1 MKKTN
6 LFFMLLPFLFL
17 ISCGRK
23 QSDLSFSVNDSS
35 SLLPATGETVS
46 FSQIKS
52 EILSPHCLSCH
63 SSVGTES
70 NLKKWITPGSP
81 ENSPFFT
88 TVENGSMPKNQS
100 PLNTKALELIRIY
113 IQQMSSAPTPTPTP
127 STPPATTSGI
137 TYAEIKS
144 KVLTPYRCLNCHS
157 VGTEAKLAK
166 WINTSNPSRS
176 LLYTEISSG
185 SMPPSGSSPSS
196 ELEKLV
202 LQYVKDFASR

>member
-6 LFFMLLPFLFL
+6 LYLTFLSILFL
-17 ISCGRK
+17 ASCGK
-23 QSDLSFSVNDSS
+23 EKSDLNFIVYDTS
-35 SLLPATGETVS
+35 SLFPATGETVT

-52 EILSPHCLSCH
+52 EILSPYCLSCH
-63 SSVGTES
+63 SSIGTES

-81 ENSPFFT
+81 NNSSFFT
-88 TVENGSMPKNQS
+88 SVENGSMPKNHA
-100 PLNTKALELIRIY
+100 PLSTKYLELIRVY
-113 IQQMSSAPTPTPTP
+113 IQQMGPAPLPTPTPVP
-127 STPPATTSGI
+127 STGI

-176 LLYTEISSG
+176 LLYTEITSG

-196 ELEKLV
+196 ALENLV
-202 LQYVKDFASR
+202 LQYIKDFASR